1 MKVVYKIVKGINKE
15 KCDDS
20 ALVGTIVI
28 NNESGSVEAEDIT
41 HICVGDGV
49 GGNAGGDEASIFLM
63 RNVSELKTEYSNEQL
78 REKLLNIN
86 EMLLE
91 YAKTVSG
98 HENMATTF
106 TALFFEKNGVKIAHC
121 GNTRVYALQGSFLK
135 QITADQTTYQWLVST
150 GNTDAAENCNK
161 SEIRGAFGG
170 GNSKYADL
178 LVVENVFERG
188 LPPLIL
194 LTSDGIHDSLDIDE
208 MEDIVV
214 AEGVS
219 SVEKINKLIDTAIS
233 KGSLD
238 DCTAIL
244 VEIK

>member
-1 MKVVYKIVKGINKE
+1 M
-15 KCDDS
+15 
-20 ALVGTIVI
+20 
-28 NNESGSVEAEDIT
+28 EDIT

-63 RNVSELKTEYSNEQL
+63 QNVSELKIEYSNDQL

-91 YAKTVSG
+91 YAKTVPG

-150 GNTDAAENCNK
+150 GNTDAAESCNK

-208 MEDIVV
+208 IEDIVV

-219 SVEKINKLIDTAIS
+219 SAEKINKLIDTAVS